1 MPTTVTMPKLS
12 PTMEEGTIASWHKK
26 IGDYVEAGEL
36 LLEIATDKA
45 TLEYLAL
52 DAGFL
57 RKILVPDG
65 KSANVNQAIA
75 VFSTD
80 KNESIEGFLKDEPA
94 KPAVGAKDNEPQTDS
109 KQAESKQTAF
119 APTTTIAKATFQP
132 EPALENYTFN
142 YPAENENRMASSP
155 LARSLAKEKGLDIA
169 SVKGT
174 GPGGRIV
181 KADLENAQPLADFSF
196 NRSHTPTEVPGS
208 YTEEELSPIRKVIAT
223 RLQESKSFIPHFYVN
238 QMVNVEALVLLREQ
252 LKGLGLNVTFNDFV
266 IKACAFALRKHP
278 VVNSGFNSVNNTI
291 IHFKTIDISVAVTID
306 AGLITPIIR
315 HADYKNLGEIS
326 VEMKAL
332 GKKAKTNKLKPEEF
346 KGGSFTVSNMGMFG
360 VSGFSAIINPP
371 QAAILAISG
380 IQEQPVVKNGAIVVG
395 KVMNITL
402 SADHRV
408 VDGVAG
414 AEFIKTVQQYLEN
427 PAALLLN

>member
-26 IGDYVEAGEL
+26 EGDFVEAGDL

-57 RKILVPDG
+57 RKIIVPEG
-65 KSANVNQAIA
+65 KSAAVNQAIA
-75 VFSTD
+75 VFTTD
-80 KNESIEGFLKDEPA
+80 KNENIEGFPA
-94 KPAVGAKDNEPQTDS
+94 EEAVKPAVVAEPSTDS
-109 KQAESKQTAF
+109 KPAEPKQTTL
-119 APTTTIAKATFQP
+119 APIAKATFQP
-132 EPALENYTFN
+132 EPPLENYTFN
-142 YPAENENRMASSP
+142 YPTENENRMASSP

-181 KADLENAQPLADFSF
+181 KADLENAQPLTDFSF
-196 NRSHTPTEVPGS
+196 NRSKIPTESPGS

-238 QMVNVEALVLLREQ
+238 QMVNVDALVSLREQ
-252 LKGLGLNVTFNDFV
+252 LKTVGLNVTFNDFV

-278 VVNSGFNSVNNTI
+278 TVNSGFNSANNTI
-291 IHFKTIDISVAVTID
+291 IHFKTIDIAVAVTIED
-306 AGLITPIIR
+306 GLITPIIR

-360 VSGFSAIINPP
+360 VSGFGAIINPP

-380 IQEQPVVKNGAIVVG
+380 IQEQPVIKNGAVVPG

-414 AEFIKTVQQYLEN
+414 AEFIKSVQHYLEN

>member
-26 IGDYVEAGEL
+26 EGDYVEAGEL

-45 TLEYLAL
+45 TLEFLAL

-65 KSANVNQAIA
+65 KSAHVNQAIA
-75 VFSTD
+75 VFTTD
-80 KNESIEGFLKDEPA
+80 KNESIEGFPKEEP
-94 KPAVGAKDNEPQTDS
+94 KPVEAPKNAAPQTDQ
-109 KQAESKQTAF
+109 KQAEPIQSAS
-119 APTTTIAKATFQP
+119 APATTIAKATFQP
-132 EPALENYTFN
+132 ERPLENYTFN

-181 KADLENAQPLADFSF
+181 KADLENAQPLANFSF
-196 NRSHTPTEVPGS
+196 SRSKAPTETPGS
-208 YTEEELSPIRKVIAT
+208 YTEEELSPVRKVIAT

-238 QMVNVEALVLLREQ
+238 QLVNVDALVSLREQ
-252 LKGLGLNVTFNDFV
+252 LKAVGHNVTFNDFV

-306 AGLITPIIR
+306 VGLITPIIR

-332 GKKAKTNKLKPEEF
+332 GKKAKTGKLKPEEF

-360 VSGFSAIINPP
+360 VSGFGAIINPP
-371 QAAILAISG
+371 QSAILAISG
-380 IQEQPVVKNGAIVVG
+380 IQEQPVVKNGAVVVG

-427 PAALLLN
+427 PATLLLN

>member
-12 PTMEEGTIASWHKK
+12 PTMEEGTIASWHKNE
-26 IGDYVEAGEL
+26 GDYVEAGDL

-57 RKILVPDG
+57 RKIIVPDG
-65 KSANVNQAIA
+65 KSANVNQPIA
-75 VFSTD
+75 VFTTD
-80 KNESIEGFLKDEPA
+80 KNESIEGFLKEEPKSVDVPKETVITEEVPKA
-94 KPAVGAKDNEPQTDS
+94 AVAIGQTM
-109 KQAESKQTAF
+109 
-119 APTTTIAKATFQP
+119 AKATFHP
-132 EPALENYTFN
+132 EPPLENYTFN
-142 YPAENENRMASSP
+142 YPTTNENRMASSP

-181 KADLENAQPLADFSF
+181 KADLEQAQPLADFSF
-196 NRSHTPTEVPGS
+196 RASHTPTEIPGS
-208 YTEEELSPIRKVIAT
+208 YTEEELSPIRKIIAT

-238 QMVNVEALVLLREQ
+238 QLVNVDALVSLREQ
-252 LKGLGLNVTFNDFV
+252 LKGVGLNVTFNDFV

-291 IHFKTIDISVAVTID
+291 IHFKTIDIAVAVTID
-306 AGLITPIIR
+306 IGLITPIIR
-315 HADYKNLGEIS
+315 HADFKNLGEIS
-326 VEMKAL
+326 VEMKDL

-380 IQEQPVVKNGAIVVG
+380 IQEQPVVKNGAVVVG

-414 AEFIKTVQQYLEN
+414 AQFIKTVQHYLEN